1 MKNKSTIATILG
13 AGLLGLAKVKSSG
26 SFVMSKGYEPKT
38 PTSLENFCKRKS
50 KAATITS
57 LKISGYFGSY
67 SNRKGFKIPSNIS
80 NMVNL
85 KSLEIRSL
93 DHTSVSIPDLSGLEN
108 LEQIMILNPWQSVE
122 KHIVDQILI
131 NASKAPNLKKIV
143 INSANIESLPS
154 EFCSNLKKAHAIYL
168 NANRLSSLPSSF
180 SQIGSD
186 QERLLSVSLSGNDF
200 TQIPQVLADM
210 SEHLKTLKFTNMM
223 ADQFPSLERNRKT
236 FYSGFEINDARIKF
250 SHFGN
255 ANDADPPPLRL
266 SQINYRF
273 DLLAPFHIEKVVLG
287 NLIVDK
293 TLIEQISVLK
303 PFTDLKCIGCKIDSY
318 SDLQFLPSSIKTLH
332 ISSLRDMTL
341 DKPYD
346 SNLFSYITHLKDL
359 EDIEF
364 SCDDGDYIHSDI
376 VNFPRLSRIR
386 VHMIGYRSKLSY
398 PDASTL
404 SMWYLQ
410 GKLNPD
416 VLSVIKT
423 KINNAPK
430 SQLRRF

>member
-1 MKNKSTIATILG
+1 MKNKSTMATILG
-13 AGLLGLAKVKSSG
+13 VGLLSLAKAKSYG

-38 PTSLENFCKRKS
+38 PTSLENFCKSKS
-50 KAATITS
+50 KAAAITS
-57 LKISGYFGSY
+57 LRITGFFGSF

-93 DHTSVSIPDLSGLEN
+93 DHTCVSIPDLSRLEK
-108 LEQIMILNPWQSVE
+108 LEKILIFNPWKSAE
-122 KHIVDQILI
+122 KHIIDQILI
-131 NASKAPNLKKIV
+131 NASKAPNLKEIV
-143 INSANIESLPS
+143 IHCAKIESLPS
-154 EFCSNLKKAHAIYL
+154 EFCSNLKNTSIISL
-168 NANRLSSLPSSF
+168 EANNLSSLPSSF
-180 SQIGSD
+180 SQIGAD
-186 QERLLSVSLSGNDF
+186 QERLLSISLSGNDF
-200 TQIPQVLADM
+200 TQIPQVLVDM
-210 SEHLKTLKFTNMM
+210 SVNLKTLKFTQMM
-223 ADQFPSLERNRKT
+223 ADEFPSLERNGKT
-236 FYSGFEINDARIKF
+236 FYSGFEINNARIKF
-250 SHFGN
+250 SHFGD

-293 TLIEQISVLK
+293 ALIEQISVLK
-303 PFTDLKCIGCKIDSY
+303 PFTDLKCIGCTIESY
-318 SDLQFLPSSIKTLH
+318 SDLQFLPSSIKTLY

-341 DKPYD
+341 DKPYN

-386 VHMIGYRSKLSY
+386 VHMRGYGSKLSY

-410 GKLNPD
+410 GKIHPD
-416 VLSVIKT
+416 VVSVIKT
-423 KINNAPK
+423 KINNLPK
-430 SQLRRF
+430 SQIRRF

>member
-1 MKNKSTIATILG
+1 MKNKSTMATILG
-13 AGLLGLAKVKSSG
+13 AGLLGLIKAKSSG
-26 SFVMSKGYEPKT
+26 SFVISRGYEPKT
-38 PTSLENFCKRKS
+38 PTSLENFCKSKS

-57 LKISGYFGSY
+57 LKITGYFGTVP
-67 SNRKGFKIPSNIS
+67 NRKGFKIPSNIS

-85 KSLEIRSL
+85 KFLEIRSL
-93 DHTSVSIPDLSGLEN
+93 DHTCVSIPDLSRLEK
-108 LEQIMILNPWQSVE
+108 LEKIIIFSPWRSVE

-131 NASKAPNLKKIV
+131 NASKAPNLKEIV
-143 INSANIESLPS
+143 IYNAKIESLPS
-154 EFCSNLKKAHAIYL
+154 EFCSNLKNIHAISL
-168 NANRLSSLPSSF
+168 DANRLSSLPSSF

-186 QERLLSVSLSGNDF
+186 QERLLHVSLERNDF

-210 SEHLKTLKFTNMM
+210 SAHLKTLKFTGMM
-223 ADQFPSLERNRKT
+223 ADEFPSLERKGRA
-236 FYSGFEINDARIKF
+236 FYSGFEINNARIKF
-250 SHFGN
+250 SHFGD

-293 TLIEQISVLK
+293 ALIEQISVLK
-303 PFTDLKCIGCKIDSY
+303 PFTDLKCIGCKIESY

-386 VHMIGYRSKLSY
+386 VYMIGYRSKLSY